1 MLVMLL
7 YPRALER
14 MEVLGQYLVVVVVVG
29 VCEEESGGEVKIE
42 RYKSWGSG
50 RKIFENKTFCFNL
63 VLLALS

>member
-1 MLVMLL
+1 MPVMLL

-14 MEVLGQYLVVVVVVG
+14 MEVLGQHLGVVVVG
-29 VCEEESGGEVKIE
+29 VCEEEGGEVKIE
-42 RYKSWGSG
+42 RCKSWGSG